1 MADPAGAGAPRF
13 SVVIPTLNRAGVLAN
28 AMRSVLAQTYAD
40 LELIIV
46 DDGSTDDTAAVVGAI
61 GDDRV
66 RYQPQPRSGVSAAR
80 NAGAAAARGE
90 FLVFLDSD
98 DELEPVALEV
108 MNGALEAHAW
118 DVVLGAAASWRRRIG
133 SGGAPS
139 CRAGSAFVPGT
150 FAIRRSTYAEAHG
163 YDPQLGYGEN
173 TAFGWRVRS
182 FLTANGREMGVVEEP
197 TVVVFTRANR
207 DYDVAKY
214 DSARRILE
222 GYDDALADS
231 LGGVSSRRRRA
242 TYQAIAALGA
252 AQLGNRREAFTLIA
266 KAIANDPFSRKR
278 YRNLGRVVLVSARRT
293 GDEPVRPRDTGP
305 ATPST
310 AQADD
315 GAVHVTTVAGMGAAL
330 KRARRQR
337 LDRGAARF

>member
-1 MADPAGAGAPRF
+1 M
-13 SVVIPTLNRAGVLAN
+13 IPTLNRAGVLAN

-46 DDGSTDDTAAVVGAI
+46 DDGSTDDTAAVVRAI

-66 RYQPQPRSGVSAAR
+66 RYQPQPRSGVSVAR
-80 NAGAAAARGE
+80 NAGAAAAQGE

-98 DELEPVALEV
+98 DELEPAALEV
-108 MNGALEAHAW
+108 MNAALDAHAW
-118 DVVLGAAASWRRRIG
+118 DVVLGARIMASPDRLRWRTVVPRRL
-133 SGGAPS
+133 
-139 CRAGSAFVPGT
+139 AFVPGA
-150 FAIRRSTYAEAHG
+150 FAIRRSTYAEVDG

-182 FLTANGREMGVVEEP
+182 FLTANGRAMGVVEEP

-231 LGGVSSRRRRA
+231 LGGVPSRRRRA

-266 KAIANDPFSRKR
+266 KAIANDPFSLKR
-278 YRNLGRVVLVSARRT
+278 YRNLARRRPDERASHRRTTRSARATRA
-293 GDEPVRPRDTGP
+293 PRHLRLRNP
-305 ATPST
+305 
-310 AQADD
+310 
-315 GAVHVTTVAGMGAAL
+315 TTV
-330 KRARRQR
+330 RCT
-337 LDRGAARF
+337 